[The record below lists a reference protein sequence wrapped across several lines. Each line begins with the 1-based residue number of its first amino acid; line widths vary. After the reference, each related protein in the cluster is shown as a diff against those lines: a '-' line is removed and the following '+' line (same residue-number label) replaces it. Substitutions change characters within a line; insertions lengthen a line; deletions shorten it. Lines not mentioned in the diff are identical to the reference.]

1 MTDLQRPVRQAR
13 RRLWLMRWMAA
24 LAWTLSGAAALFV
37 LAVIVERS
45 FSLFTQ
51 SGPFFLASAAG
62 LAGAALLAAT
72 IWTLVTRESL
82 IVAAARLDEAAGLHE
97 RVGSGLYCAS
107 SSDPFAQAVVSDAR
121 QAVRGLSVGRHLPI
135 SAPRGT
141 PYTLGTL
148 VAALL
153 VLWLFPAMDLAGTGT
168 EKEQKK
174 QTDQAVKRSQAQ
186 VISLVKKTM
195 DQIRDKNPAIKED
208 IDKIEP
214 MEADALQK
222 PLDVRRNALKQV
234 EKLGQKLEERK
245 NSEEVGKATEFA
257 KIMRQLAME
266 NKNQSPV
273 GKLAESMSK
282 GDFKSAQQ
290 AMAEIQAKLSTTPK
304 TEAEKQQAE
313 ELKAQLAKV
322 SARID
327 QIAKD
332 DKAIKDKL
340 SNAGLSDK
348 EIKQA
353 LQNLSDKKM
362 DTLAKQL
369 AEKGLSQQQASQ
381 LMQQLAKRAAA
392 SDAAKQMAKNMA
404 SACKSGQPGQQGQ
417 QGQQSQQGQQG
428 ADGGQQSDMSGLT
441 AAAQQ
446 LSEMESLQ
454 QEMNQIAS
462 AMADVNSAKDDLG
475 NACKECNGTGMCN
488 GKPCSA
494 CGGSGMGQNG
504 QGQGQGQGPGMG
516 PSAGQGQGGVAPSAQ
531 TAFKAVERRTS
542 VITKEG
548 SIISQKFING
558 EQIKGEVL
566 TPFKDAMISAERD
579 VTDAI
584 EREQIPRQYQSSV
597 KNYFTRAR
605 ELPPSDK
612 SEQPAEEKK

>member
-62 LAGAALLAAT
+62 LVGAALLAAT
-72 IWTLVTRESL
+72 IWTVVTRESL
-82 IVAAARLDEAAGLHE
+82 IVAAARLDEAAGLRE
-97 RVGSGLYCAS
+97 RLGSGLYCAS
-107 SSDPFAQAVVSDAR
+107 SSDPFARAVVSDAR
-121 QAVRGLSVGRHLPI
+121 HAVRGLSVGRHLPI
-135 SAPRGT
+135 VAPRGT
-141 PYTLGTL
+141 PYTFGALI
-148 VAALL
+148 VALL
-153 VLWLFPAMDLAGTGT
+153 VLWLFPAMDLPGIRN
-168 EKEQKK
+168 EQVRAE
-174 QTDQAVKRSQAQ
+174 QNQQNVKRSQAQ
-186 VISLVKKTM
+186 AISIVKKTA
-195 DQIRDKNPAIKED
+195 DQIRQKNPAIKDD
-208 IDKIEP
+208 IDKLEP
-214 MEADALQK
+214 MEADALQT
-222 PLDVRRNALKQV
+222 PLDVRRDALKQV

-257 KIMRQLAME
+257 KMMRQLAME
-266 NKNQSPV
+266 NKSQSPV
-273 GKLAESMSK
+273 GKLAESMAK

-322 SARID
+322 SAKID

-353 LQNLSDKKM
+353 IQNLSDKKM
-362 DTLAKQL
+362 DALAKQL
-369 AEKGLSQQQASQ
+369 ANKGLSQQQANQ

-404 SACKSGQPGQQGQ
+404 SACQSGQPGQ

-428 ADGGQQSDMSGLT
+428 GNSGQQSDTAGLS

-605 ELPPSDK
+605 ELPASDK